1 MNWMNL
7 WVLVVP
13 LTLILLTQLTVR
25 LFTYVKQTNFIRFA
39 ILLHILQLIWHLS
52 ALFTGI
58 PGNPEAFL
66 ALKLMRYIMVFIPSA
81 LVMVAF
87 SIDESY
93 HVKPLHLG
101 LAFVPPLFFYIA
113 LNLADT
119 SYIIYQNYFLALT
132 TNSVFYR
139 FSVLANMG
147 YYFVFV
153 MIMLMNMDKFYRL
166 SRFRTFYFMLSI
178 SGCVLPAVVTY
189 LVNFKMLPV
198 NTEVFSLLV
207 PLMTIILYFAME
219 YPRLRYFDSV
229 QLSNR
234 INSIDYPIAIYNLRG
249 RRLGFNN
256 AYRFEIYPY
265 TDFSRLEKLQ
275 DHQQSEP
282 ILSIKNRYFKAISE
296 DLYNEGKHYAI
307 AVYFDDL
314 TELRRNILQHEAK
327 VRTMDEMND
336 QLLEEMMFQEKL
348 ILETN
353 RQAILAFIQ
362 SDLVASYQH
371 ALDQLATNNDDATL
385 RQVKSDLHETLVQL
399 RSTVKELRSQA
410 EEIMNIKRLIE
421 TCLSLYDP
429 QRINI
434 TIEPAADLKVLT
446 FAQASAIY
454 LAVRQILDFASLQPE
469 CYAADIILQKVRG
482 RPVLVAGLR
491 CTRKIEDHLINE
503 FEINVFARGQ
513 KKSDGVNIMNSD
525 TGCIIYA
532 VLEA

>member
-1 MNWMNL
+1 MRSTLAEAYPVLIRKPAIFLSMTTDELKQDFASARIKHVHFKSKLRSFLFGNGGAEGPLRDPEQCQLGL
-7 WVLVVP
+7 WI
-13 LTLILLTQLTVR
+13 TDR
-25 LFTYVKQTNFIRFA
+25 LRGNGAYAHLPEARQFDRR
-39 ILLHILQLIWHLS
+39 HILIH
-52 ALFTGI
+52 
-58 PGNPEAFL
+58 NEAN
-66 ALKLMRYIMVFIPSA
+66 R
-81 LVMVAF
+81 
-87 SIDESY
+87 
-93 HVKPLHLG
+93 
-101 LAFVPPLFFYIA
+101 
-113 LNLADT
+113 
-119 SYIIYQNYFLALT
+119 
-132 TNSVFYR
+132 
-139 FSVLANMG
+139 
-147 YYFVFV
+147 
-153 MIMLMNMDKFYRL
+153 LMN
-166 SRFRTFYFMLSI
+166 
-178 SGCVLPAVVTY
+178 
-189 LVNFKMLPV
+189 
-198 NTEVFSLLV
+198 
-207 PLMTIILYFAME
+207 
-219 YPRLRYFDSV
+219 
-229 QLSNR
+229 
-234 INSIDYPIAIYNLRG
+234 
-249 RRLGFNN
+249 
-256 AYRFEIYPY
+256 
-265 TDFSRLEKLQ
+265 
-275 DHQQSEP
+275 
-282 ILSIKNRYFKAISE
+282 
-296 DLYNEGKHYAI
+296 LYNEGKHYAI

-314 TELRRNILQHEAK
+314 TELRRNILQHEEK

-371 ALDQLATNNDDATL
+371 ALDQLTVNNDDATL

-421 TCLSLYDP
+421 TCISLYDP

-434 TIEPAADLKVLT
+434 TIEPSADLKVLT
-446 FAQASAIY
+446 FVQASAIY

-482 RPVLVAGLR
+482 RLVLVAGLR